1 MKALRGLYAIT
12 PADLRGEALYRA
24 VEAALAGGARIL
36 QYRDKSHDQP
46 RRLAEARALAGLCR
60 RHGALFIINDDP
72 ALAQVTGAD
81 GVHLGRDDATLEAA
95 RALLGPRA
103 VIGVSCYDDFG
114 RARRAAA
121 AGADYV
127 AFGAFYPSPTKPGA
141 VRADPALLARARREL
156 ACPVV
161 AIGGITPENAQPL
174 ITAGAAMVA
183 LIQGLFGAPDITA
196 AARRIQGLFAA
207 EDSHDPLQ

>member
-12 PADLRGEALYRA
+12 PADLRGQALYQA
-24 VEAALAGGARIL
+24 VEAALTGGARIL
-36 QYRDKSHDQP
+36 QYRDKSRDHP
-46 RRLAEARALAGLCR
+46 RRLTEARTLAALCR
-60 RHGALFIINDDP
+60 RHGALFIVNDDP
-72 ALAQVTGAD
+72 NLAQATGAD
-81 GVHLGRDDATLEAA
+81 GVHLGRDDAALEAA
-95 RALLGPRA
+95 RALLGPKA
-103 VIGVSCYDDFG
+103 VIGVSCYADFG
-114 RARRAAA
+114 RARHAAA

-141 VRADPALLARARREL
+141 VRADPALLTRARREL

-196 AARRIQGLFAA
+196 AARYIQGLFAT
-207 EDSHDPLQ
+207 EDSHDPFQ